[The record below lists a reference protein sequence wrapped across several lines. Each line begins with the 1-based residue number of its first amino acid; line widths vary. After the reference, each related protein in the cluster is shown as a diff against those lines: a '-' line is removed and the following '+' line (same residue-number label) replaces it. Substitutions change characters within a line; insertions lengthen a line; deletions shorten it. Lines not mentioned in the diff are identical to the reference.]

1 MHKWL
6 ALLLSCA
13 ALALVVT
20 GCGDDEDEGGGGGAQ
35 TTEQTDTGA
44 GTDTGGGGKEAKGGS
59 VSVSVGDNFF
69 EPKEVKVKAG
79 TTVKWKND
87 GQAPHTVTSTDQF
100 DSGQMEP
107 GAEFE
112 RKFDK
117 AGTFDYEC
125 QIHPG
130 QLGKVTVE

>member
-20 GCGDDEDEGGGGGAQ
+20 GCGDDDDEGGGGGAQ

-44 GTDTGGGGKEAKGGS
+44 GTDTGGGKEAKGGS